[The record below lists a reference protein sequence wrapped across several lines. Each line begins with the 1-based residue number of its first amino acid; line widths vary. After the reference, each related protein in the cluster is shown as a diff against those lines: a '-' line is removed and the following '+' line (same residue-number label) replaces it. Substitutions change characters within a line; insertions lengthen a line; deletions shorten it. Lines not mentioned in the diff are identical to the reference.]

1 MVSAGGGGSRET
13 WSSNLGFT
21 LAAVGSAV
29 GLGNMWR
36 FSYMAAEN
44 GGAAFVALYIVMT
57 LLVGLP
63 VMLAEMTLGRGARK
77 SPIQAL
83 LHFGGPAW
91 RPLGVLF
98 VAAGVIIL
106 AYYSVIAG
114 WTARYAFEGVFL
126 GFPDPAEAGDYFT
139 ALATG
144 PQAAAWHIGIMVVSA
159 SIVVGGI
166 RGGIE
171 RVSLVLMPVLGL
183 MIVGLAI
190 YAGTLKGASA
200 GYSYYFE
207 TNFESILKREVLQD
221 AAGQAFFSLSLGMG
235 AILTYSSYLSREHH
249 LPNESLMIAV
259 SDFGVA
265 FFAGLVIFPILFAF
279 GLQNDVSGSTLGTLF
294 ITLPSAFSHM
304 GDAGRIVGAI
314 FFVAL
319 LVGAITSA
327 ISLLEVVVSS
337 LIDTAKWPRQRA
349 VLIAAITIGLM
360 GLPAA
365 LDINV
370 LGLMDQIGG
379 NVFLVF
385 GGLMLS
391 LFVGFAMKDPIGEV
405 SAGTDGIR
413 WFFAWRFLLR
423 FVVPLLLGFVL
434 YFLLGDTWTMIKTT
448 FGLG

>member
-1 MVSAGGGGSRET
+1 MATAGGGARET
-13 WSSNLGFT
+13 WSSQLGFT

-44 GGAAFVALYIVMT
+44 GGAAFVMLYIIMT
-57 LLVGLP
+57 ALVGLP
-63 VMLAEMTLGRGARK
+63 VMLAEMTLGRGARS

-83 LHFGGPAW
+83 LHFGGATW
-91 RPLGVLF
+91 RPLGILF
-98 VAAGVIIL
+98 VGAGVIIL
-106 AYYSVIAG
+106 AYYAVIAG
-114 WTARYAFEGVFL
+114 WTARYAVEGVLF
-126 GFPDPAEAGDYFT
+126 GFPDPEQSKAYFQ
-139 ALATG
+139 AISSG
-144 PQAAAWHIGIMVVSA
+144 PQAAVWHVSIMVVSA
-159 SIVVGGI
+159 AIVFGGI

-171 RVSLVLMPVLGL
+171 RVSLVLMPVLAFL
-183 MIVGLAI
+183 IVGLAI
-190 YAGTLKGASA
+190 YAATLTGASL
-200 GYSYYFE
+200 GYEYYFS
-207 TNFESILKREVLQD
+207 TNFESILKREVFQD

-235 AILTYSSYLSREHH
+235 AILTYASYLSREHN
-249 LPNESLMIAV
+249 LPKESLMIAA

-304 GDAGRIVGAI
+304 GGAGRFVGSL
-314 FFVAL
+314 FFIAL

-337 LIDTAKWPRQRA
+337 LIDSLNWPRRRA
-349 VLIAAITIGLM
+349 VLIAAVCITLF

-365 LDINV
+365 FDLNI
-370 LGLMDQIGG
+370 LGLMDQVGG
-379 NVFLVF
+379 NLFLVF

-391 LFVGFAMKDPIGEV
+391 LFVGWSMDDPIGEV
-405 SAGTDGIR
+405 SAGTDGIG
-413 WFFAWRFLLR
+413 WFFMWRTLLR
-423 FVVPLLLGFVL
+423 FVVPALLGFVM
-434 YFLLGDTWTMIKTT
+434 YFLLIDTWAMIKTT